1 MNSLNPLVLAMALAV
16 ASFGASAASNPGD
29 RVYTADQNTNTVSVI
44 DPNTNALLGQIKLG
58 NQRPDVLSP
67 IYKGEI
73 NVHGLGF
80 SPDHRTLVVIANGSN
95 SVTFVDTATNKVKGV
110 TYVGRSPHEAF
121 FTRDGKEVWAVVRG
135 ENYISV
141 IDAKT
146 FKEKRRIETAP
157 GPGMV
162 LFTPDGGRAFVV
174 SSFTPEVAVVDT
186 RSYKVVKR
194 LPVVSPFSPFL
205 QFTPDGKE
213 VWMGHKDVGKVT
225 RIDVKSMAV
234 TGVIDTGFITNHLGF
249 AKTARGTLAYVAVGG
264 ENVVKVYMTDG
275 EAKLLNTIATG
286 ALPHGVW
293 PSDDGTRMYVGL
305 ENGDAVQ
312 VIDTASDKVIAAVPI
327 GQAPQALVYVSNAVP
342 SGAGTDNLKPLAN
355 AAPVNIP
362 LMPDSGDAKG
372 FVVARNFGV
381 VDALELFLYKLKPE
395 TVYSIYVG
403 DQKVPVASFK
413 TNPMGMANGTAIG
426 EIREVARLQS
436 EANPKTASIVV
447 IEGDGPMDAAKV
459 VLRSPM

>member
-1 MNSLNPLVLAMALAV
+1 MNSLKPLVLATALAV
-16 ASFGASAASNPGD
+16 ASFAASAVPNPGD

-80 SPDHRTLVVIANGSN
+80 SPDHRTLVAIANGSN
-95 SVTFVDTATNKVKGV
+95 SVTFIDTATNKVKGV

-135 ENYISV
+135 ENYVSV

-186 RSYKVVKR
+186 RSYKIVKR
-194 LPVVSPFSPFL
+194 IPVVSPFSPFL
-205 QFTPDGKE
+205 QFTPDGTE

-234 TGVIDTGFITNHLGF
+234 TSVIDTGFITNHLGF

-264 ENVVKVYMTDG
+264 ENVVKVYSTDG

-413 TNPMGMANGTAIG
+413 TNPMGMADGTAIG
-426 EIREVARLQS
+426 EIREVTRLQS

>member
-1 MNSLNPLVLAMALAV
+1 
-16 ASFGASAASNPGD
+16 
-29 RVYTADQNTNTVSVI
+29 
-44 DPNTNALLGQIKLG
+44 
-58 NQRPDVLSP
+58 
-67 IYKGEI
+67 
-73 NVHGLGF
+73 
-80 SPDHRTLVVIANGSN
+80 
-95 SVTFVDTATNKVKGV
+95 
-110 TYVGRSPHEAF
+110 
-121 FTRDGKEVWAVVRG
+121 
-135 ENYISV
+135 
-141 IDAKT
+141 
-146 FKEKRRIETAP
+146 
-157 GPGMV
+157 
-162 LFTPDGGRAFVV
+162 
-174 SSFTPEVAVVDT
+174 
-186 RSYKVVKR
+186 
-194 LPVVSPFSPFL
+194 
-205 QFTPDGKE
+205 
-213 VWMGHKDVGKVT
+213 
-225 RIDVKSMAV
+225 
-234 TGVIDTGFITNHLGF
+234 
-249 AKTARGTLAYVAVGG
+249 
-264 ENVVKVYMTDG
+264 VKVYTTDG

-447 IEGDGPMDAAKV
+447 IEGDGPMDAVKV

>member
-1 MNSLNPLVLAMALAV
+1 MNFLKPLVIAAVLAA
-16 ASFGASAASNPGD
+16 ASFAASSASKPGD
-29 RVYTADQNTNTVSVI
+29 RVYTADQNTNTVSVV
-44 DPNTNALLGQIKLG
+44 DPNTNTLLGQIRLG

-67 IYKGEI
+67 LYKGEI

-80 SPDHRTLVVIANGSN
+80 SPDHRTLVAIANGSN
-95 SVTFVDTATNKVKGV
+95 SVTFIDTATNQVKGV

-146 FKEKRRIETAP
+146 FREQRRIETAP

-162 LFTPDGGRAFVV
+162 LFTPDGKRALVV

-186 RSYKVVKR
+186 RSYKIIKR
-194 LPVVSPFSPFL
+194 IPVISPFSPFL

-234 TGVIDTGFITNHLGF
+234 TSVVDTGFITNHLGF

-264 ENVVKVYMTDG
+264 ENVVKVYSTDG
-275 EAKLLNTIATG
+275 EARLLNTIMTG

-293 PSDDGTRMYVGL
+293 ASDDSERMYVGL

-312 VIDTASDKVIAAVPI
+312 VIDTASDKVVATVPV

-342 SGAGTDNLKPLAN
+342 SGAGMDNLKPLAN

-362 LMPDSGDAKG
+362 LLPTSGDAKG

-381 VDALELFLYKLKPE
+381 VDALEVFLYKLKPE
-395 TVYSIYVG
+395 TVYSIFAG

-413 TNPMGMANGTAIG
+413 TNLAGMANGTAIG
-426 EIREVARLQS
+426 EIREVKRLQS
-436 EANPKTASIVV
+436 EANSTPPALVV
-447 IEGDGPMDAAKV
+447 IEGNGPLEAAKV
-459 VLRSPM
+459 VLRNPM

>member
-1 MNSLNPLVLAMALAV
+1 MNSLKPLVAAAALAV
-16 ASFGASAASNPGD
+16 ASLAAAAASNPGD
-29 RVYTADQNTNTVSVI
+29 RVYTADQNTNTISVV
-44 DPNTNALLGQIKLG
+44 DPTTNTLLGQIKLG

-67 IYKGEI
+67 LYKGEI

-80 SPDHRTLVVIANGSN
+80 SPDHRTLLAIANGSN
-95 SVTFVDTATNKVKGV
+95 SVTFIDTATNKVKGI

-135 ENYISV
+135 ENYVSV

-174 SSFTPEVAVVDT
+174 SSFSPEVAVVDT
-186 RSYKVVKR
+186 RSYQIVKR
-194 LPVVSPFSPFL
+194 IPVVSPFSPFL
-205 QFTPDGKE
+205 QLTPDGQE
-213 VWMGHKDVGKVT
+213 IWMGHKDVGKVT
-225 RIDVKSMAV
+225 RIDVKTMAV

-249 AKTARGTLAYVAVGG
+249 AETARGTLAYVAVGG
-264 ENVVKVYMTDG
+264 ENVVKVFSTDR

-305 ENGDAVQ
+305 ENGDAIQ
-312 VIDTASDKVIAAVPI
+312 VIETGSDKVIATVPV

-355 AAPVNIP
+355 AAPANIP
-362 LMPDSGDAKG
+362 LVPTSGEAKG
-372 FVVARNFGV
+372 FVVARSFGV
-381 VDALELFLYKLKPE
+381 VDALEVFLYKLKPE
-395 TVYSIYVG
+395 TVYSVFVG
-403 DQKVPVASFK
+403 EQAAPVASFK

-426 EIREVARLQS
+426 PIREVARLRS
-436 EANPKTASIVV
+436 EANPTASRIVV
-447 IEGDGPMDAAKV
+447 VEGEGPMDASKA
-459 VLRSPM
+459 VLHSPM

>member
-1 MNSLNPLVLAMALAV
+1 MNSLKPLAAAVALAV
-16 ASFGASAASNPGD
+16 ASFACSAASNPGD
-29 RVYTADQNTNTVSVI
+29 RIYTADQNTNTVSVV
-44 DPNTNALLGQIKLG
+44 DPNSNTLLGQIKLG
-58 NQRPDVLSP
+58 NQRPDLLSAL
-67 IYKGEI
+67 YKGEI

-80 SPDHRTLVVIANGSN
+80 APDHRTLVAVANGSN
-95 SVTFVDTATNKVKGV
+95 SLTFIDTATNKIKGI

-121 FTRDGKEVWAVVRG
+121 FTRDGREVWATVRG
-135 ENYISV
+135 ENYLSV
-141 IDAKT
+141 IDART

-186 RSYKVVKR
+186 HSYKIVKR
-194 LPVVSPFSPFL
+194 IPVVSPFSPFL

-225 RIDVKSMAV
+225 RIDVKTMRVAS
-234 TGVIDTGFITNHLGF
+234 VIDTGFITNHFGF

-264 ENVVKVYMTDG
+264 ENVVKVYSTDG

-293 PSDDGTRMYVGL
+293 PSDDSTRMYVGL

-312 VIDTASDKVIAAVPI
+312 VIDTGSDKVIATVPI

-342 SGAGTDNLKPLAN
+342 SGPGTDNLQPLAN
-355 AAPVNIP
+355 ATPANIP
-362 LMPDSGDAKG
+362 LVPASGEAKG
-372 FVVARNFGV
+372 FVVARSFGV
-381 VDALELFLYKLKPE
+381 VDALEVFLYKLKPG
-395 TVYSIYVG
+395 TVYSVFVG
-403 DQKVPVASFK
+403 EQTAPVASFK
-413 TNPMGMANGTAIG
+413 TNPVGMANGTAIG
-426 EIREVARLQS
+426 AIREVARLRS
-436 EANPKTASIVV
+436 EANPTASRIVV
-447 IEGDGPMDAAKV
+447 VEGEGPMDTAKV